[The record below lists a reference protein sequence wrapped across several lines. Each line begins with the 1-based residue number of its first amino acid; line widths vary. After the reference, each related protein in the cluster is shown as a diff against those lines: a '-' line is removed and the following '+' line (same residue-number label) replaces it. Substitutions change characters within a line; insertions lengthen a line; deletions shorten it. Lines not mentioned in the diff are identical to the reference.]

1 MTFWRLVLVGLGL
14 GYAGFGFAFLFSPS
28 ELAAFLSLTFSDPSA
43 RTDFRAMYGG
53 LEIGLGGFMLACAAR
68 REFVR
73 IGLFAAACGTVGM
86 ATARTVGMMLDGV
99 AVSQVISAVVEWAIG
114 MTSTWGALVA
124 RPDLGMLPA
133 PVAPA
138 GDAASSAR

>member
-28 ELAAFLSLTFSDPSA
+28 ELAGFLSLTFSDPSA

-53 LEIGLGGFMLACAAR
+53 LEIGIGGFMLACAVR

-73 IGLFAAACGTVGM
+73 IGLFAAACGTAGM
-86 ATARTVGMMLDGV
+86 ASARTVGIMLDGV
-99 AVSQVISAVVEWAIG
+99 AVSQLVSAVVEWGICAVA
-114 MTSTWGALVA
+114 TWGALVA
-124 RPDLGMLPA
+124 RPELGTLPP
-133 PVAPA
+133 PVAQSS
-138 GDAASSAR
+138 GDASR

>member
-1 MTFWRLVLVGLGL
+1 MTFWRLVLAGLGL

-28 ELAAFLSLTFSDPSA
+28 ELAAILSLTFSEPSA

-53 LEIGLGGFMLACAAR
+53 LEIGLGGFMLACAVR

-73 IGLFAAACGTVGM
+73 IGLFAAACSTVGM

-99 AVSQVISAVVEWAIG
+99 ALSQLVSAVVEWAICG
-114 MTSTWGALVA
+114 VATWGALVA
-124 RPDLGMLPA
+124 RPDLGMLPP
-133 PVAPA
+133 PVAQ
-138 GDAASSAR
+138 SSGGAPR

>member
-1 MTFWRLVLVGLGL
+1 MTFWRLVLAGLGL

-28 ELAAFLSLTFSDPSA
+28 ELAAFLSLTFSEPSA

-53 LEIGLGGFMLACAAR
+53 LEIGLGGFMLACALR

-73 IGLFAAACGTVGM
+73 IGLFAGACATAGM

-99 AVSQVISAVVEWAIG
+99 ALSQLVSAVVEWAICG
-114 MTSTWGALVA
+114 VATWGALVA
-124 RPDLGMLPA
+124 RPDLGMLPP
-133 PVAPA
+133 PVTTPV
-138 GDAASSAR
+138 GDAAP

>member
-1 MTFWRLVLVGLGL
+1 MTFWRLVLVGFGL
-14 GYAGFGFAFLFSPS
+14 GYVGFGFAFLFSPS

-53 LEIGLGGFMLACAAR
+53 LEIGLGGFMLACAVR

-73 IGLFAAACGTVGM
+73 IGLFAAACSTVGM

-99 AVSQVISAVVEWAIG
+99 TFSQLISAVVEWVIAG
-114 MTSTWGALVA
+114 VSTWGALVA
-124 RPDLGMLPA
+124 RPDLGTLPP
-133 PVAPA
+133 PVTAST
-138 GDAASSAR
+138 GDAAA

>member
-14 GYAGFGFAFLFSPS
+14 GYAGFGFAFLSRPS

-53 LEIGLGGFMLACAAR
+53 LEIGLGGFMLACAVR

-73 IGLFAAACGTVGM
+73 IGLFVAACGTVGM
-86 ATARTVGMMLDGV
+86 ATARTMGMMLDGV
-99 AVSQVISAVVEWAIG
+99 AFSQLVSAAVEWAIAG
-114 MTSTWGALVA
+114 ASTWGALVA
-124 RPDLGMLPA
+124 RPELGTLPP
-133 PVAPA
+133 PV
-138 GDAASSAR
+138 AASSGNDAR

>member
-1 MTFWRLVLVGLGL
+1 MTFWRLVLAGLGL

-53 LEIGLGGFMLACAAR
+53 LEIGLGGFMLACAVR

-73 IGLFAAACGTVGM
+73 IGLFAAACATVGM

-99 AVSQVISAVVEWAIG
+99 AFSQLVSAVVEWGICAVA
-114 MTSTWGALVA
+114 TWGALVA
-124 RPDLGMLPA
+124 RPDLGMLPP
-133 PVAPA
+133 PVTTPV
-138 GDAASSAR
+138 GDAAP